1 MYGLFCMCSLLFRNF
16 FLIIVNLYALRV
28 QNWKYII
35 FIIIIQCTYSITC
48 LNFFHQ
54 IEKKKELK
62 LIKSCVYD
70 CNTFHFLT
78 FYSEKCKFNTA
89 LFLRFS
95 QEYNYSFTSKFISVT
110 CICSLCAWFRGLKV
124 KNIEKNR

>member
-1 MYGLFCMCSLLFRNF
+1 MFKLLSSNR
-16 FLIIVNLYALRV
+16 
-28 QNWKYII
+28 
-35 FIIIIQCTYSITC
+35 
-48 LNFFHQ
+48 
-54 IEKKKELK
+54 KKKELK

-110 CICSLCAWFRGLKV
+110 CINLLTLCMIQRTESQEHREESLISFTT
-124 KNIEKNR
+124 